1 MPLLHDAAFRTQLIA
16 RVQSLTPDTPA
27 RWGKMTVDQMLWHVS
42 SALEM
47 ALGRTQLQSGK
58 PPLPLPIMRF
68 VVLTLPWPKNLPTNP
83 ELVAKQRH
91 DFGAEKQRCLQ
102 LVDEFARKDIRGGSW
117 ADHPLLGAMPGKKV
131 SHLQAKHLNHHLRQF
146 GA

>member
-1 MPLLHDAAFRTQLIA
+1 VPLLHDAAYRTQLIA

-58 PPLPLPIMRF
+58 PPLPRPIMRF

-91 DFGAEKQRCLQ
+91 DFLAERPVEVRIPEHRRDADRQVEQQAIHRLAVVQHERLKARDRVQPLCLYA
-102 LVDEFARKDIRGGSW
+102 L
-117 ADHPLLGAMPGKKV
+117 P
-131 SHLQAKHLNHHLRQF
+131 
-146 GA
+146 